1 MSGDQLLL
9 AFEILSVG
17 AGLVMTMVGIFFGI
31 RTVNFLRQA
40 VKTQGTVIGYE
51 NRQSRDAERTYTLYH
66 PIVQFRDA
74 KGEEQRVTMGLGNT
88 SKSHAQG
95 YQVNILFDPKNPAN
109 ARIDSFVSKWL
120 FPSAFCGLGLM
131 TLITGLLV
139 LVLFWK

>member
-74 KGEEQRVTMGLGNT
+74 KD
-88 SKSHAQG
+88 K
-95 YQVNILFDPKNPAN
+95 D
-109 ARIDSFVSKWL
+109 
-120 FPSAFCGLGLM
+120 
-131 TLITGLLV
+131 
-139 LVLFWK
+139 